1 MDQYR
6 KQQRVQRAPARQL
19 RDTDDDLFNEGEYD
33 DVWPTRM
40 PTSSRR
46 YQSMPDVQTE
56 TGRKHVDSLPIG
68 AQRFNATGNTP
79 RPSRAAIPPRRSATQ
94 TSIPAVQGNRQR
106 DIYTDDI
113 FPHQAVRGLDTRQR
127 LRFHW
132 LVFAGLAM
140 IIMIIGWFAFSA
152 IGTWW
157 QVTQDDWHYGRPRT
171 FQTDAVVGHNDSPS
185 NPSHF
190 IAVNLNRR
198 VIIIELPGGDSSK
211 ARIYSGPILIGPGQD
226 LAPVTLSFQDVNAN
240 GVVDMIVNVQ
250 DAHFVYIN
258 ENGTFR
264 PARSG

>member
-46 YQSMPDVQTE
+46 YQSIPDIQTE
-56 TGRKHVDSLPIG
+56 AGRKHADSLPMG
-68 AQRFNATGNTP
+68 AQRLNASGNI
-79 RPSRAAIPPRRSATQ
+79 RPSRSAIPPRRSATQ
-94 TSIPAVQGNRQR
+94 ASIPAIQGNRQR

-113 FPHQAVRGLDTRQR
+113 FPHQAVRGLDIKQG

-140 IIMIIGWFAFSA
+140 IIMIVGWFAFSA

-226 LAPVTLSFQDVNAN
+226 LAPVTLSFQDVNSN